1 MPLKHVSFLHLNFM
15 KNQIIFVSD
24 SDSACSVVMDPHTN
38 FGDKFD
44 DSDNGNEMET
54 ENVSATG
61 RRYGFVRPTMVWPC
75 LSIVT
80 VA

>member
-1 MPLKHVSFLHLNFM
+1 
-15 KNQIIFVSD
+15 
-24 SDSACSVVMDPHTN
+24 MDPHTN